1 MATGKGKSH
10 MKCCVVGCKQQ
21 HKSLH
26 FLPTKENRTVW
37 LHFIF
42 NGHVPA
48 TISKNLVV
56 CANHFK
62 ADCFENLGQYR
73 AGLASR
79 LRLTE
84 GSVPTVRGKSADE
97 GDEEP
102 GETMRSDNDGGSLW
116 LCPLCQEGEAG
127 RDALASHLTERHSVL
142 PSCIHKLLDTVVPVN
157 HPSDKDGESSTQS
170 DTNGISQ
177 QTCSEN
183 TSSPLMASE
192 TEGEPMDANDKDGTS
207 QQREVEDER
216 GGVQNEESDLGG
228 LESDQPSITQ
238 AAKTSEASVNNDK
251 SVAAESDINRPF
263 KCHACLEF
271 FPTRSALSVHYNS
284 NTHIQRM
291 RTGGAS
297 EADCPTLFFPRP
309 YVSNKPYQCAVCRV
323 SYNHAITLESHLKSV
338 LHQSRTRNAG
348 NAATSSSANP
358 VSGSTV
364 AASNLTVTSVANATQ
379 VAFATTS
386 NSVTQASLTPSTAMT
401 KDGEQVQPQLAPSL
415 LSSPVASAQAVSAF
429 LTLLTSSPNSL
440 PHSVHPSLIAAGA
453 GATPSTTPPQLIP
466 QPQMLIP
473 LILNG
478 LQTQSPN
485 PESPK
490 QLLQQTVPVLGLS
503 AAQQALLAQGL
514 SGLQSQWST
523 LGPSSVAQ
531 VTPEENG
538 SAVEKVETNL
548 KNDIKQEP
556 NGQEVPQ
563 KTKEACTGDLAKTA
577 ICKVEPKQEC
587 ENKVKDHMKNDEMD
601 HDGTAEEESVEE
613 NAKRVLNTD
622 ANKASAAEIL
632 PCSSPSLGLSESS
645 QCTTNNQHHTVN
657 SPELKACPAKCSPSN
672 TNNALT
678 SSGHM
683 SAKSRP
689 CLSSGPPALTEFQS
703 QVLWAFLESRN
714 ESDAA
719 SPPRED
725 CEALGRE
732 VGLSEEEVR
741 KWLMDAR
748 HAKECRQS
756 AEAMDEDEME
766 DSIED
771 EEGAL
776 MIDESEYAQSPSV
789 TSSHAMDLSSS
800 AERHKDN
807 SCLTSD
813 SEGEEFY
820 TSVIVTDEES
830 QSSSLR
836 EEPGSPVKQA
846 LQVETSGEK
855 TSGGGKVLRSTTV
868 FLSDAEDDEDDD
880 QAAKS
885 KKRKR
890 EIDKEEMECKKERQD
905 ADLDV
910 QLEAQADPPTP
921 LSVTVDHQS
930 LPTGILQPLPLS
942 LSLAPFST
950 QLFSPYV
957 LSVPSSVVGVGVSD
971 GDRAKVATFTNP
983 PTVVRSQAPFS
994 AIGSLAQS
1002 TRFLSNGNDCE
1013 SALDLSIG
1021 KNHSSTT
1028 ATFSSSKT
1036 SIQKTNLLDG
1046 LGLRP
1051 TTVGVPADGSL
1062 IVVQVKPDTAI
1073 TIPNS
1078 SNSTILNCNNLAKTS
1093 TVFMR
1098 AAEKVSSS
1106 MTEKEK
1112 ESDKMRD
1119 PKRSN
1124 SRRFR
1129 DMRRSRTI
1137 IQADQLDVLYG
1148 CYFKDPNPGKHEF
1161 EQISEWVHLPKKVV
1175 QIWFQNMRARERKG
1189 EVRFISDGTL
1199 AAVGKPLIKFTWPL
1213 TKPIFSSTPK
1223 SNPSPNNPGWVSPK
1237 PQTGIVLPKV
1247 ERIKEEKEP
1256 QKISIQVLNKPKEV
1270 ASTTVVSSTSAAL
1283 KPKGEAVTAV
1293 TMVKIAPKAVA
1304 PAVSVGI
1311 LSAGSS
1317 IARIPPKIQAK
1328 TERPEEKDGQDKE
1341 KVVPVAT
1348 HITVPKV
1355 STTQMNKTPTATSQK
1370 HNGLSY
1376 WSQKGHFKINTLS
1389 REQLGLS
1396 TPRPTL
1402 TTPAVTPSVTVNTT
1416 PSTQSQKEASFTPQ
1430 HSTPRRPRTHLNC
1443 LQLSIL
1449 QSCYETCAHPNA
1461 LECEAVGTELGLPLK
1476 VVQIWFQNT
1485 RAKEKRWR
1493 LQQEKMSPN
1502 STDPS
1507 KKIDISSGS
1516 YLQYNALRA
1525 NRPILPKPVQ
1535 LTVLEPPLPASVGQ
1549 PAGRETLKGKCEAC
1563 DVEFESRAAARDH
1576 VFSPRHL
1583 ATLRTSNFG
1592 QPATLVNNSS
1602 SAGSTGIASQSSSTS
1617 PASSTS

>member
-1 MATGKGKSH
+1 MPAYRVCTFPGCTSSGKVNKNVSFF
-10 MKCCVVGCKQQ
+10 KVSP
-21 HKSLH
+21 HKSWIRFLVSHGHSGRVYNTTCLCSKH
-26 FLPTKENRTVW
+26 FTEDSFSNFSQKASGFAKTL
-37 LHFIF
+37 
-42 NGHVPA
+42 
-48 TISKNLVV
+48 NLKDG
-56 CANHFK
+56 AEPSLSLQNSGEHQ
-62 ADCFENLGQYR
+62 NLQGQ
-73 AGLASR
+73 
-79 LRLTE
+79 
-84 GSVPTVRGKSADE
+84 
-97 GDEEP
+97 
-102 GETMRSDNDGGSLW
+102 N
-116 LCPLCQEGEAG
+116 
-127 RDALASHLTERHSVL
+127 
-142 PSCIHKLLDTVVPVN
+142 VVPV
-157 HPSDKDGESSTQS
+157 HRPSDEDGESSTQN

-177 QTCSEN
+177 QKCLEN
-183 TSSPLMASE
+183 TSSPLMASLN
-192 TEGEPMDANDKDGTS
+192 EGESTDASDKDASS
-207 QQREVEDER
+207 QERETDDER
-216 GGVQNEESDLGG
+216 GGAKNEEGDWCG
-228 LESDQPSITQ
+228 LESDQDNAPQ
-238 AAKTSEASVNNDK
+238 AVKTSEASVNSDK
-251 SVAAESDINRPF
+251 SADKSGIAAEGDINRPF

-284 NTHIQRM
+284 TSHIQRM
-291 RTGGAS
+291 RTGGGS
-297 EADCPTLFFPRP
+297 ENDSSTPFISRP

-348 NAATSSSANP
+348 NAAASSMASS

-364 AASNLTVTSVANATQ
+364 AATNLTTTTVGNTTQ
-379 VAFATTS
+379 LAYATTT
-386 NSVTQASLTPSTAMT
+386 NCVTQASLTASSAMT

-440 PHSVHPSLIAAGA
+440 PHSVLPSLIAAGA
-453 GATPSTTPPQLIP
+453 GATPGTTTPQLIP
-466 QPQMLIP
+466 QPQMLVP

-514 SGLQSQWST
+514 SGLQNQWASI
-523 LGPSSVAQ
+523 GPSNVTQ
-531 VTPEENG
+531 VSSEEKDG
-538 SAVEKVETNL
+538 AAEKGQEAKQRNE
-548 KNDIKQEP
+548 IKQEP
-556 NGQEVPQ
+556 SEQQVSQ
-563 KTKEACTGDLAKTA
+563 KIEEASTDDASV
-577 ICKVEPKQEC
+577 KVEHKLECKASLCEKVEDSMAFDSKEQEK
-587 ENKVKDHMKNDEMD
+587 EEMD
-601 HDGTAEEESVEE
+601 IEGPAEGESLKE
-613 NAKRVLNTD
+613 NGKGVLDSD
-622 ANKASAAEIL
+622 ANKASATQVRQ
-632 PCSSPSLGLSESS
+632 CNSPSSCPSESS
-645 QCTTNNQHHTVN
+645 QCPMHNPGHVVNN
-657 SPELKACPAKCSPSN
+657 SKSKPCSGKCSPSN
-672 TNNALT
+672 TNLALT
-678 SSGHM
+678 SSGHT
-683 SAKSRP
+683 SAKARP

-732 VGLSEEEVR
+732 VGLTEEEVR
-741 KWLMDAR
+741 KWLVDAR
-748 HAKECRQS
+748 HAKDRQN
-756 AEAMDEDEME
+756 AQAMEQDEREE
-766 DSIED
+766 SIED

-776 MIDESEYAQSPSV
+776 MIDESEYAQSPSA
-789 TSSHAMDLSSS
+789 TSTYAMDLSNS
-800 AERHKDN
+800 AERRRDKVDRESQGD

-830 QSSSLR
+830 QSSSLK
-836 EEPGSPVKQA
+836 EEPSSPVKQA
-846 LQVETSGEK
+846 LQVEASGEK
-855 TSGGGKVLRSTTV
+855 SSGGGKVLRSTTV
-868 FLSDAEDDEDDD
+868 FLSDAEDEDDDD
-880 QAAKS
+880 QATKR

-890 EIDKEEMECKKERQD
+890 EIDKEELESKKERQD
-905 ADLDV
+905 TDLDL

-921 LSVTVDHQS
+921 LSVTVDHQG
-930 LPTGILQPLPLS
+930 LPTGILHPLPLS

-957 LSVPSSVVGVGVSD
+957 LSVPSSVVGVGVSE
-971 GDRAKVATFTNP
+971 GDRAKVFTTP
-983 PTVVRSQAPFS
+983 PTIARSQAPFS
-994 AIGSLAQS
+994 AIGPLAHS

-1013 SALDLSIG
+1013 AALDLSIG

-1028 ATFSSSKT
+1028 STSVSASSKS

-1051 TTVGVPADGSL
+1051 ATVGVPADGSL
-1062 IVVQVKPDTAI
+1062 IVVQVKPDSAI

-1078 SNSTILNCNNLAKTS
+1078 SNSALINRNNLAKTS

-1098 AAEKVSSS
+1098 AAEKVSTSI
-1106 MTEKEK
+1106 MEKEK
-1112 ESDKMRD
+1112 ESDKMGEQ
-1119 PKRSN
+1119 KRPN
-1124 SRRFR
+1124 ARRFR

-1223 SNPSPNNPGWVSPK
+1223 SNPNPTSPGWVSSK
-1237 PQTGIVLPKV
+1237 PQPGTIPPKV
-1247 ERIKEEKEP
+1247 EKIKEEKEP
-1256 QKISIQVLNKPKEV
+1256 VKIPIQGFSRPKEV
-1270 ASTTVVSSTSAAL
+1270 ASSTVASSTSAL
-1283 KPKGEAVTAV
+1283 KTKVEPVSTV

-1304 PAVSVGI
+1304 PAVSIPIISTGAT
-1311 LSAGSS
+1311 LS
-1317 IARIPPKIQAK
+1317 RTPPKNKLEEQPKAD
-1328 TERPEEKDGQDKE
+1328 RGEEKDGHSQE
-1341 KVVPVAT
+1341 KIAPVST
-1348 HITVPKV
+1348 QRVVPKV
-1355 STTQMNKTPTATSQK
+1355 STTQINKASTATSPK
-1370 HNGLSY
+1370 HNGLNY
-1376 WSQKGHFKINTLS
+1376 WSQKGQFKINTLS

-1402 TTPAVTPSVTVNTT
+1402 TTSIVTPSVTISTT
-1416 PSTQSQKEASFTPQ
+1416 PSSQSQKEASCTQQ

-1493 LQQEKMSPN
+1493 LQQEKLSPN
-1502 STDPS
+1502 STDPT
-1507 KKIDISSGS
+1507 KKVDISSGS

-1535 LTVLEPPLPASVGQ
+1535 LTVLEPSPPPSVGQ
-1549 PAGRETLKGKCEAC
+1549 PAGRETLRGKCEVC

-1583 ATLRTSNFG
+1583 ATLRTTNFG
-1592 QPATLVNNSS
+1592 QPATLVNNGSS
-1602 SAGSTGIASQSSSTS
+1602 TGSTGVASQSSSTS

>member
-1 MATGKGKSH
+1 M
-10 MKCCVVGCKQQ
+10 Q
-21 HKSLH
+21 
-26 FLPTKENRTVW
+26 
-37 LHFIF
+37 
-42 NGHVPA
+42 
-48 TISKNLVV
+48 
-56 CANHFK
+56 
-62 ADCFENLGQYR
+62 
-73 AGLASR
+73 
-79 LRLTE
+79 
-84 GSVPTVRGKSADE
+84 
-97 GDEEP
+97 EEP

-116 LCPLCQEGEAG
+116 LCPLCQEGEGG
-127 RDALASHLTERHSVL
+127 RDALASHLTEKHSVL
-142 PSCIHKLLDTVVPVN
+142 PSCLHKLLDTVVPV
-157 HPSDKDGESSTQS
+157 HRSSDKDGEPSTQT

-177 QTCSEN
+177 QKCLEN
-183 TSSPLMASE
+183 TRSPLMASQNE
-192 TEGEPMDANDKDGTS
+192 DEPMDASDKDGTS
-207 QQREVEDER
+207 QEREADDER
-216 GGVQNEESDLGG
+216 EGVQNEEGDSGG
-228 LESDQPSITQ
+228 LESDQENITQ
-238 AAKTSEASVNNDK
+238 AVKTSEASVNNDK
-251 SVAAESDINRPF
+251 SADKGGVATEGDINRPF

-291 RTGGAS
+291 RTGGGS
-297 EADCPTLFFPRP
+297 DADCPTPFISRP

-348 NAATSSSANP
+348 NAAASSTANP
-358 VSGSTV
+358 GSGSTV
-364 AASNLTVTSVANATQ
+364 AASNLSATSVANATQ
-379 VAFATTS
+379 VAYATTS
-386 NSVTQASLTPSTAMT
+386 NCVTQASLTASTAMT

-440 PHSVHPSLIAAGA
+440 PHSMLPSLIAAGA
-453 GATPSTTPPQLIP
+453 GATPGTTPQLIP

-490 QLLQQTVPVLGLS
+490 PLLQQPVPLLGLS

-514 SGLQSQWST
+514 SGLQSQWSAYGT
-523 LGPSSVAQ
+523 SS

-538 SAVEKVETNL
+538 NAVERGVEANL
-548 KNDIKQEP
+548 KKDIKQEP
-556 NGQEVPQ
+556 SDQEVPQ
-563 KTKEACTGDLAKTA
+563 KTEEVCTDEVLAKNATG
-577 ICKVEPKQEC
+577 KVEPKLEC
-587 ENKVKDHMKNDEMD
+587 EYKVEDSMACGDKEPENDEMD
-601 HDGTAEEESVEE
+601 TDGTAKEESGED

-622 ANKASAAEIL
+622 ANKASAAHIL
-632 PCSSPSLGLSESS
+632 SSPSSCLSESS
-645 QCTTNNQHHTVN
+645 QCTTHNQEHAAD
-657 SPELKACPAKCSPSN
+657 SPELKASSAKCSPSN
-672 TNNALT
+672 TNHALS
-678 SSGHM
+678 SSGHT
-683 SAKSRP
+683 SAKARP

-732 VGLSEEEVR
+732 VGLTEEEVR
-741 KWLMDAR
+741 KWLLDAR
-748 HAKECRQS
+748 HAKECRQT
-756 AEAMDEDEME
+756 AEVMDEDERE

-789 TSSHAMDLSSS
+789 TSSHAMDLSNS
-800 AERHKDN
+800 AERRREKADRESQGD

-855 TSGGGKVLRSTTV
+855 ASGGGKVLRSTTV

-885 KKRKR
+885 RKRKR
-890 EIDKEEMECKKERQD
+890 EIDKEELECKKERQD
-905 ADLDV
+905 ADLDL

-942 LSLAPFST
+942 LSLAQFST

-971 GDRAKVATFTNP
+971 GDRGKVATFTNP
-983 PTVVRSQAPFS
+983 TTVARSQAQFS

-1021 KNHSSTT
+1021 KNHSST
-1028 ATFSSSKT
+1028 ASTFSSSKP
-1036 SIQKTNLLDG
+1036 SIQKTSLLDG

-1051 TTVGVPADGSL
+1051 ATVGVPADGSL
-1062 IVVQVKPDTAI
+1062 IVVQVKPDSAI

-1078 SNSTILNCNNLAKTS
+1078 SNSTLINCNNLAKTS

-1098 AAEKVSSS
+1098 AAEKVSTSL
-1106 MTEKEK
+1106 TEKDK
-1112 ESDKMRD
+1112 ESDKMREQ
-1119 PKRSN
+1119 KRPN
-1124 SRRFR
+1124 TRRFR

-1223 SNPSPNNPGWVSPK
+1223 SNPNPTSPGWVPSK

-1247 ERIKEEKEP
+1247 EKIKEEKEP
-1256 QKISIQVLNKPKEV
+1256 QKISIQLSKPKEV
-1270 ASTTVVSSTSAAL
+1270 ASSTVASSTTATL
-1283 KPKGEAVTAV
+1283 KPKAEAVSAV

-1304 PAVSVGI
+1304 PSVSVGI
-1311 LSAGSS
+1311 LSTGSS

-1328 TERPEEKDGQDKE
+1328 ADRAEEKDGQEKE
-1341 KVVPVAT
+1341 KAVPGAT
-1348 HITVPKV
+1348 LSTVPKV
-1355 STTQMNKTPTATSQK
+1355 STTQINKTSTATSQK
-1370 HNGLSY
+1370 HNGLNY

-1402 TTPAVTPSVTVNTT
+1402 TTAVVTPSVTVNTP
-1416 PSTQSQKEASFTPQ
+1416 PSTQSQKEASYTQQ

-1507 KKIDISSGS
+1507 KKVDISSGS

-1535 LTVLEPPLPASVGQ
+1535 LTVLEPSPPATVGQ
-1549 PAGRETLKGKCEAC
+1549 PAGRETLRGKCEVC

-1583 ATLRTSNFG
+1583 ATLRTTNFG

-1602 SAGSTGIASQSSSTS
+1602 SAGSTGVASQSSSTS

>member
-1 MATGKGKSH
+1 M
-10 MKCCVVGCKQQ
+10 Q
-21 HKSLH
+21 
-26 FLPTKENRTVW
+26 
-37 LHFIF
+37 
-42 NGHVPA
+42 
-48 TISKNLVV
+48 
-56 CANHFK
+56 
-62 ADCFENLGQYR
+62 
-73 AGLASR
+73 
-79 LRLTE
+79 
-84 GSVPTVRGKSADE
+84 
-97 GDEEP
+97 EEP
-102 GETMRSDNDGGSLW
+102 GETMGSDNDGGSLW
-116 LCPLCQEGEAG
+116 LCPLCQDGHVD
-127 RDALASHLTERHSVL
+127 RSALALHLTEKHSVL
-142 PSCIHKLLDTVVPVN
+142 PACLDKLLDIVVPIN
-157 HPSDKDGESSTQS
+157 RPSDENGESSTQN
-170 DTNGISQ
+170 DTNGVSQ
-177 QTCSEN
+177 QKCLEN
-183 TSSPLMASE
+183 TSSPLMASQN
-192 TEGEPMDANDKDGTS
+192 EGEPTDANDKDGSS
-207 QQREVEDER
+207 QEKEVDDER
-216 GGVQNEESDLGG
+216 GGVKNEEGDWGG
-228 LESDQPSITQ
+228 LESDQENVTQ
-238 AAKTSEASVNNDK
+238 AVKTSEASVNSDK
-251 SVAAESDINRPF
+251 SADKSSVAAEGDINRPF

-284 NTHIQRM
+284 TSHIQRM
-291 RTGGAS
+291 RTGGGS
-297 EADCPTLFFPRP
+297 ENDSPAPFISRP

-348 NAATSSSANP
+348 NAAASSTASSG
-358 VSGSTV
+358 SGSTV
-364 AASNLTVTSVANATQ
+364 AATNLTTTTVGNTTQLAYAT
-379 VAFATTS
+379 AS
-386 NSVTQASLTPSTAMT
+386 NCVTQASLTASSAMT

-440 PHSVHPSLIAAGA
+440 PHSVLPSLIAAGA
-453 GATPSTTPPQLIP
+453 GATPGTTTPQLIP
-466 QPQMLIP
+466 QPQMLVP

-485 PESPK
+485 PESQK

-514 SGLQSQWST
+514 TGLQNQWAGI
-523 LGPSSVAQ
+523 GPSSVTQ
-531 VTPEENG
+531 LTPEEKDG
-538 SAVEKVETNL
+538 VAEKGVEAKQ
-548 KNDIKQEP
+548 KNEIKQEP
-556 NGQEVPQ
+556 SDQVSQ
-563 KTKEACTGDLAKTA
+563 KTEEACTNDASV
-577 ICKVEPKQEC
+577 KVEPKLEYNASICEKKVEDSMACGNMEQE
-587 ENKVKDHMKNDEMD
+587 KDERDV
-601 HDGTAEEESVEE
+601 DGPAEGESVEE
-613 NAKRVLNTD
+613 NAKVVLDTD
-622 ANKASAAEIL
+622 ANKSSAAQVL
-632 PCSSPSLGLSESS
+632 HCSSPSSCPNESN
-645 QCTTNNQHHTVN
+645 QCPMHNHDHAVN
-657 SPELKACPAKCSPSN
+657 SFESKPSSAKCSPSN
-672 TNNALT
+672 TNLALT
-678 SSGHM
+678 SSGHT

-732 VGLSEEEVR
+732 VGLTEEEVR
-741 KWLMDAR
+741 KWLVDAR
-748 HAKECRQS
+748 HAKDRQS
-756 AEAMDEDEME
+756 AEAMEQDEIEE
-766 DSIED
+766 SIED

-800 AERHKDN
+800 AERRRDKTDRESQGD

-813 SEGEEFY
+813 SESEEFY

-836 EEPGSPVKQA
+836 EEPGSPAKQA

-855 TSGGGKVLRSTTV
+855 SSGGGKVLRSTTV
-868 FLSDAEDDEDDD
+868 FLSDAEDEDDDD

-890 EIDKEEMECKKERQD
+890 EIDKEEIESKKERQD
-905 ADLDV
+905 TDLDL

-921 LSVTVDHQS
+921 LSVTVDHQG
-930 LPTGILQPLPLS
+930 LPTGILHPLPLS

-971 GDRAKVATFTNP
+971 GDRAKVTAFTNP
-983 PTVVRSQAPFS
+983 PTVARTQAPFS

-1028 ATFSSSKT
+1028 STSVSASTKS

-1051 TTVGVPADGSL
+1051 ATVGVPADGSL
-1062 IVVQVKPDTAI
+1062 IVVQVKPDSAI

-1078 SNSTILNCNNLAKTS
+1078 SSSALINRNNVAKTS

-1098 AAEKVSSS
+1098 AAEKISTSI
-1106 MTEKEK
+1106 MEKEK
-1112 ESDKMRD
+1112 ESDKMGEQ
-1119 PKRSN
+1119 KRPN
-1124 SRRFR
+1124 ARRFR

-1223 SNPSPNNPGWVSPK
+1223 SNPSPTSPSWVSSK
-1237 PQTGIVLPKV
+1237 PQPGNITPKV
-1247 ERIKEEKEP
+1247 EKIKEEKEP
-1256 QKISIQVLNKPKEV
+1256 LKIPIQGFSRPKEV
-1270 ASTTVVSSTSAAL
+1270 ASSVLASSTSAL
-1283 KPKGEAVTAV
+1283 KTKGEAVSTV

-1304 PAVSVGI
+1304 PAVSIPI
-1311 LSAGSS
+1311 LSSGAPLTQT
-1317 IARIPPKIQAK
+1317 PPKNKLEEQSKAD
-1328 TERPEEKDGQDKE
+1328 RAEEKDGHSQE
-1341 KVVPVAT
+1341 KTGPGAT
-1348 HITVPKV
+1348 QRVVPKV
-1355 STTQMNKTPTATSQK
+1355 STTQINKASTATSPK
-1370 HNGLSY
+1370 HNGLNY
-1376 WSQKGHFKINTLS
+1376 WSQKGQFKINTLS

-1396 TPRPTL
+1396 APRLTL
-1402 TTPAVTPSVTVNTT
+1402 TTSIVTPSVTIST
-1416 PSTQSQKEASFTPQ
+1416 PPSSQSQKEASYTQQ

-1493 LQQEKMSPN
+1493 LQQEKLSPN

-1507 KKIDISSGS
+1507 KKVDISSGS

-1535 LTVLEPPLPASVGQ
+1535 LTVLEPSPPPTVGQ
-1549 PAGRETLKGKCEAC
+1549 PAGRETLRGKCEVC
-1563 DVEFESRAAARDH
+1563 DVEFESRAAVRDH

-1583 ATLRTSNFG
+1583 ATLRTTNFG
-1592 QPATLVNNSS
+1592 QPATLVNNGSS
-1602 SAGSTGIASQSSSTS
+1602 TGSTGVASQSSSTS